1 MWVFWKKQ
9 WKNPSFEQVMVK
21 KGSSGR
27 LPVAT
32 EMETKTL
39 RRALGKVVG
48 RREARPPGEWPRGL
62 RDVVGPCRRPESSK
76 RVGVQDASLP

>member
-1 MWVFWKKQ
+1 MWVFWKRQ

-76 RVGVQDASLP
+76 RVGVRDTSLP

>member
-1 MWVFWKKQ
+1 MFWKKQ
-9 WKNPSFEQVMVK
+9 WKSPSFEQVMVR

-48 RREARPPGEWPRGL
+48 RREA
-62 RDVVGPCRRPESSK
+62 
-76 RVGVQDASLP
+76 